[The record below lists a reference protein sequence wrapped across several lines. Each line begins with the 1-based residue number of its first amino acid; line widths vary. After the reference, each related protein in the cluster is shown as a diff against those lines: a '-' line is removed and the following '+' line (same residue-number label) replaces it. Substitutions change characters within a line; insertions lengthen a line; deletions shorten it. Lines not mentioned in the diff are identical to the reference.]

1 MLPKSKGNKKKN
13 YSYNYKNI
21 KYKNKNGNKQAC
33 VCFKK
38 ELFIMLSIKKF
49 ENINWKPIFLVAFAC
64 LLFMLLPDASFAAQS
79 TSGVQSKLK
88 SAATAVQTVLTA
100 IVVIVGIAAALKII
114 VKHLPSI
121 DDPHVKN
128 EMWKALGG
136 VLAAVAASAAIIWIA
151 PWVYSLFQ

>member
-1 MLPKSKGNKKKN
+1 
-13 YSYNYKNI
+13 
-21 KYKNKNGNKQAC
+21 
-33 VCFKK
+33 
-38 ELFIMLSIKKF
+38 MLSIKKF

-64 LLFMLLPDASFAAQS
+64 LLFMLLPDASFAAASS
-79 TSGVQSKLK
+79 TSNVQSKLK